1 MNKTI
6 TTMLLVIASGLSLST
21 TALAESFNRGSS
33 YTNAIS
39 NIESNQNAPSKS
51 SVRHID
57 TVVTTIGFN
66 DRETA
71 ANETVSPR
79 IVPQTAISK
88 MFSGIANGFNDR
100 S

>member
-6 TTMLLVIASGLSLST
+6 TTTLLVMASGLILST
-21 TALAESFNRGSS
+21 TALAEPFNRGSS

-39 NIESNQNAPSKS
+39 NVGSSQNTPSKS

-57 TVVTTIGFN
+57 TVMTTIGFN
-66 DRETA
+66 DRESA
-71 ANETVSPR
+71 ANETVSFR
-79 IVPQTAISK
+79 IVPKTTISK
-88 MFSGIANGFNDR
+88 MLSGIASGFNDR